1 MKGELEINLPND
13 YSAITLD
20 KWLRMRKD
28 LQSYSDNEEASLAV
42 MFYHLC
48 DIKPEWLKTINVE
61 SFNYIKDKLNRF
73 INDIELPL
81 QKFIYIDGVEYGFE
95 PDLSNIA
102 YGAYIDISNYDT
114 IEINE
119 KWAEIMS
126 ILYRP
131 VERKVGHLYSIKP
144 YTGVINGEPFKQVH
158 MDIHFGTLF
167 FLKTLLQDLLQG
179 IQSYL
184 MASVEIPPN
193 IKLILETNG
202 ALTLPLSNWQEVI
215 SYELTKLSNNR

>member
-20 KWLRMRKD
+20 KWLRMQKD
-28 LQSYSDNEEASLAV
+28 LKSYSDNEEASLAV

-61 SFNYIKDKLNRF
+61 SFNYISDKLNRF
-73 INDIELPL
+73 INNTELPL

-95 PDLSNIA
+95 PDLSNIS

-114 IEINE
+114 IEINDN
-119 KWAEIMS
+119 WADIMS

-131 VERKVGHLYSIKP
+131 VEKKVGHLYSIKP
-144 YTGVINGEPFKQVH
+144 YTGVMNGELFKQVT
-158 MDIHFGTLF
+158 MDIHFGALF
-167 FLKTLLQDLLQG
+167 FLKTLLGDLLQG
-179 IQSYL
+179 IQNYL
-184 MASVEIPPN
+184 MASVEIPHN
-193 IKLILETNG
+193 IKLILQRNG

-215 SYELTKLSNNR
+215 SYELTKLLGSR